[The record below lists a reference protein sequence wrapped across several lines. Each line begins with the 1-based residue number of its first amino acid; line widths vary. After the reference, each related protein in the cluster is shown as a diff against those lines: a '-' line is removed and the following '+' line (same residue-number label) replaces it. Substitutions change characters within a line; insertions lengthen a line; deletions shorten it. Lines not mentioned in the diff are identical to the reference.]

1 LCATGLTWINV
12 AAIPSAVRPRYIGER
27 FLEGN
32 VVGVDAIADAI
43 VETGTRKDAAESS
56 KHDIADIV

>member
-1 LCATGLTWINV
+1 M
-12 AAIPSAVRPRYIGER
+12 AAIPSALRPHYIGER